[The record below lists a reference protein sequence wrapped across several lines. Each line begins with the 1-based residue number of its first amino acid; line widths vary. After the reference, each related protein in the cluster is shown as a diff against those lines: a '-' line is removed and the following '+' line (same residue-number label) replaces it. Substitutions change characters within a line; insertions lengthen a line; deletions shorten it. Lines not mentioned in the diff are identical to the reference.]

1 MGQCKMKSNNTSE
14 MHAGEMLS
22 NVMTMKGI
30 PKHKQASHIRD
41 VLNVSTPQA
50 QRKLKGTAPW
60 ELTQLVQVVGSL
72 DLSMSQFFAMFEN
85 ELSEKQD
92 AVFNLE
98 GNEIPCKIYLLKDN
112 SKERREYSA
121 IKVND
126 KWHVFKT
133 EDIEDNELYSEARR
147 FVGMITIESNKTE
160 TIKKKIALL
169 DDDRDVLDSITEI
182 ISNGEYTVN
191 SFNNIPEIED
201 KINQSPYDAYIID
214 WMIHE
219 KSAYDTIRKIR
230 ESKKPHAMIIV
241 LTGKDSEEIDDEIAA
256 AISDFDI
263 IGPFSKPLKI
273 NSIQRL
279 IDKYFLR

>member
-1 MGQCKMKSNNTSE
+1 MQMKSINTSE

-22 NVMTMKGI
+22 NVMTMNGI

-60 ELTQLVQVVGSL
+60 ELTQLEQVVGSL

-92 AVFNLE
+92 AVFNIDKL
-98 GNEIPCKIYLLKDN
+98 EIPCKIYLSKEN

-121 IKVND
+121 VKVND

-133 EDIEDNELYSEARR
+133 EEIEENELYSEARR
-147 FVGMITIESNKTE
+147 FIGMIIIESNKTE
-160 TIKKKIALL
+160 MKKKRIALL
-169 DDDRDVLDSITEI
+169 DDDKDVLESISEI
-182 ISNGEYTVN
+182 ISHGDYTVN
-191 SFNNIPEIED
+191 SFTNLSDLED
-201 KINQSPYDAYIID
+201 KIVSSPYDAYVMD
-214 WMIHE
+214 WIVHD
-219 KSAYDTIRKIR
+219 KSAYESIRKIR

-241 LTGKDSEEIDDEIAA
+241 LTGQDSEEVDDEIAT

>member
-1 MGQCKMKSNNTSE
+1 

-22 NVMTMKGI
+22 NVMTMSGI

-60 ELTQLVQVVGSL
+60 ELTQLDQVVRSL
-72 DLSMSQFFAMFEN
+72 NITMSQFFAMFEN
-85 ELSEKQD
+85 ELTEKQD
-92 AVFNLE
+92 AVFNLDKIE
-98 GNEIPCKIYLLKDN
+98 LPCKIYLSKEN

-121 IKVND
+121 VKVND

-133 EDIEDNELYSEARR
+133 EEIEENELYNDARR
-147 FVGMITIESNKTE
+147 FIGMIIIESNKTE
-160 TIKKKIALL
+160 SKKKRIALL
-169 DDDRDVLDSITEI
+169 DDDQDVLESISEI
-182 ISNGEYTVN
+182 IGHGDYAVSSFSNLSDLEA
-191 SFNNIPEIED
+191 
-201 KINQSPYDAYIID
+201 KIDTSPYDAYIMD
-214 WMIHE
+214 WVVND
-219 KSAYDTIRKIR
+219 KSAYESIRKIR

-241 LTGKDSEEIDDEIAA
+241 LTGQDSEEVDDEIAT

>member
-1 MGQCKMKSNNTSE
+1 MKSINTSE

-22 NVMTMKGI
+22 NVMTMNGI

-60 ELTQLVQVVGSL
+60 ELTQLELVVRSL
-72 DLSMSQFFAMFEN
+72 SITMSQFFAMFEN
-85 ELSEKQD
+85 ELTEKQD
-92 AVFNLE
+92 AVFNLDKV
-98 GNEIPCKIYLLKDN
+98 EIPCKIYLSKEN
-112 SKERREYSA
+112 SKEHREYSA
-121 IKVND
+121 VKIND

-133 EDIEDNELYSEARR
+133 EEIEENEIYNDARR
-147 FVGMITIESNKTE
+147 FIGMIVIESNKTE
-160 TIKKKIALL
+160 LKKKRIALL
-169 DDDRDVLDSITEI
+169 DDDLNVLESISEI
-182 ISNGEYTVN
+182 IGYGDYTVN
-191 SFNNIPEIED
+191 SFSNLSDLEA
-201 KINQSPYDAYIID
+201 KIDIFPYDAYILD
-214 WMIHE
+214 WVVNE
-219 KSAYDTIRKIR
+219 KSAYESIRKIR

-241 LTGKDSEEIDDEIAA
+241 LTGQNSEEVDDEIAT

>member
-1 MGQCKMKSNNTSE
+1 MKTHNTSG

-22 NVMTMKGI
+22 NVMTMNGI
-30 PKHKQASHIRD
+30 PKHKHVSHIRD

-60 ELTQLVQVVGSL
+60 EMTQLEQVVRSL
-72 DLSMSQFFAMFEN
+72 GLSMSQFFTMFEN
-85 ELSEKQD
+85 ELSEKQE
-92 AVFNLE
+92 AILNIEKLE
-98 GNEIPCKIYLLKDN
+98 LPCKIYLSKEN
-112 SKERREYSA
+112 SKDTREYSA

-133 EDIEDNELYSEARR
+133 EEIEGNELYSEARR
-147 FVGMITIESNKTE
+147 FVGMIIIESGKSQL
-160 TIKKKIALL
+160 KRKRIALL
-169 DDDRDVLDSITEI
+169 DDDKDVLDSISEI
-182 ISNGEYTVN
+182 IGHGDYVVN
-191 SFNNIPEIED
+191 SFNNISDIES
-201 KINQSPYDAYIID
+201 KIDTAPYDAYVMDWIIHD
-214 WMIHE
+214 
-219 KSAYDTIRKIR
+219 KSAYETIRKIR

-241 LTGKDSEEIDDEIAA
+241 LTGQDSEEVDDEIAT